1 MIFHLNK
8 DERKLLQ
15 DFNIDFRSDFDY
27 SDEEAFAL
35 LDQVHD
41 AEIFYLEI
49 SSKQK
54 KGGRSVDIGI
64 IIALVSLIVEIIDL
78 IVNYKDNH
86 KD

>member
-41 AEIFYLEI
+41 AEIFYAQD
-49 SSKQK
+49 SDTN
-54 KGGRSVDIGI
+54 GRPRYMANFYADLADKIQ
-64 IIALVSLIVEIIDL
+64 SLIPG
-78 IVNYKDNH
+78 
-86 KD
+86 